1 MAPRPPKCL
10 CVDTCVCVC
19 NTQHTAYTDDQQEQH
34 AIAPTHICFADLGRS
49 KVQGTLNL
57 AIRFGQRITVTRASA
72 HSTAATNAAR
82 KELGERE

>member
-34 AIAPTHICFADLGRS
+34 AITHICFADLGRS